1 MYLEEM
7 AETIEK
13 NSDNFAFHIVGDG
26 SLKQKLVDR
35 NFKSVFFYDFVEREY
50 ILEIVKAADFA
61 FLGLFNKI
69 LGGVFNLLFSAFI
82 VSVIFMFFNQWN
94 TTQYVISNEKKE
106 NSNLYA
112 PVAALAPLLL
122 RDFVEDLKNIDVQKE
137 ILNINQSEKK
147 E

>member
-1 MYLEEM
+1 
-7 AETIEK
+7 
-13 NSDNFAFHIVGDG
+13 
-26 SLKQKLVDR
+26 
-35 NFKSVFFYDFVEREY
+35 
-50 ILEIVKAADFA
+50 
-61 FLGLFNKI
+61 
-69 LGGVFNLLFSAFI
+69 
-82 VSVIFMFFNQWN
+82 MFFNQWN

-122 RDFVEDLKNIDVQKE
+122 RDLVEDLKNIDVQKE